1 MTDETETNP
10 VADDEPVVTPEVE
23 AEDAEDN
30 TEAETTEETEE
41 GGQSEEEA
49 EPEVEEV
56 EYEGA
61 KYKVPK
67 PLKSALM
74 MQADYTRKT
83 QELAETRKA
92 LEAQVAQQAEV
103 DQAIIDAHAEVVTL
117 DRQLAQYQALTPEQ
131 WRSIQQEDPDAYRLH
146 RDAFADLK
154 DARKDAADKLTA
166 KKSERATEAQQVTA
180 KRIQDGYAELPK
192 IIPGWNATVEKE
204 VAEFGRSLGISQEAL
219 TQSVAEPMNIKILHL
234 AMEGDKALK
243 AKAKAQKLAKAQT
256 TTPAHTLR
264 GTKGQFAPAADTS
277 DFAAFEKLADEK
289 LKKRA

>member
-30 TEAETTEETEE
+30 TEADATEETDED
-41 GGQSEEEA
+41 GQSEEEA
-49 EPEVEEV
+49 DEVEEV

-92 LEAQVAQQAEV
+92 LEAKASQQAEV
-103 DQAIIDAHAEVVTL
+103 EQAIIDAHAEVVTL

-131 WRSIQQEDPDAYRLH
+131 WRAIQNEDPDAYRAH
-146 RDAFADLK
+146 RDTFSDLK
-154 DARKDAADKLTA
+154 DARKEATEKLEA
-166 KKSERATEAQQVTA
+166 KKTERATEAQQVTA

-204 VAEFGRSLGISQEAL
+204 VAEFGRSMGISQDAL
-219 TQSVAEPMNIKILHL
+219 TQSVAEPLNIKLLHL
-234 AMEGDKALK
+234 AMHGAKALE
-243 AKAKAQKLAKAQT
+243 AKAKAAKLAKGQKT
-256 TTPAHTLR
+256 QPAHTLR
-264 GTKGQFAPAADTS
+264 GNSGKFAPAADTS
-277 DFAAFEKLADEK
+277 DFAAFEKMADEK